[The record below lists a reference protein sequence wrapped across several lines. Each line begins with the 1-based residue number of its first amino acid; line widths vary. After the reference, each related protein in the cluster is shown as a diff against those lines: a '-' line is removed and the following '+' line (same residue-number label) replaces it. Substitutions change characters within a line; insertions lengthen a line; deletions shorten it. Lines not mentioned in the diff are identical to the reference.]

1 MSVREARG
9 EDGLAVLYPG
19 EGEVVG
25 ESRCRFL
32 IEAPERRVEIAI
44 DGEGW
49 APCRLGGGYWWFD
62 RAGLAPGRHQA
73 LVRCE
78 GPGGRAP
85 SQRTLRFLVAP
96 CRAGA

>member
-1 MSVREARG
+1 VSVRRAPG
-9 EDGLAVLYPG
+9 GDGIAVLYPG

-25 ESRCRFL
+25 DSRCRFL

-49 APCRLGGGYWWFD
+49 SSCRLGGGYWWFD
-62 RAGLAPGRHQA
+62 RAGLAPGHHQA
-73 LVRCE
+73 LIRCE
-78 GPGGRAP
+78 GPDGREP

-96 CRAGA
+96 GRANA